1 MSQQLHDR
9 SVVVTGIGL
18 VTPLATGT
26 EETWQA
32 ALACKSGVDT
42 IKGFDASAF
51 PTRIAGEVSDF
62 DAMASKFVDAKEL
75 RRNDRFIHFALAAAQ
90 LAIED
95 SGLDPSKEDGDRIGV
110 VIGSGMGGIATIE
123 ETLATLK
130 ERGLRK
136 VSPFFVPSVVINL
149 AGGQVSL
156 RYGFRGP
163 SFAPVSACAT
173 GNHAIGDAMLMIERG
188 MCDVVIA
195 GGAEATITPL
205 GLAGFVAARAMSER
219 NDAPGAAS
227 RPFDKGRDGFVAAEG
242 SGVLVLESVAH
253 ARKRGAKMRA
263 WLSGY
268 GASSDAHHITSPAPD
283 GNGALRAMK
292 MAIEMAGLTPN
303 DIGHVNAHAT
313 STPAGDI
320 AECKAMQALFG
331 EHLAKVPVTGT
342 KSLTG
347 HMLGA
352 AGAVEAGL
360 SVLSLERGIIPPTK
374 NVDDLDPECGA
385 VDVVRN
391 TAREVKFDAV
401 LSNGFGFGGT
411 NASVVFRRV
420 PA

>member
-1 MSQQLHDR
+1 MSHSLHDR
-9 SVVVTGIGL
+9 SVVVTGVGL

-32 ALACKSGVDT
+32 ALEGKSGVDI

-62 DAMASKFVDAKEL
+62 DAQATRFVDAKEQ

-95 SGLDPSKEDGDRIGV
+95 AGMDPTKVDGDRVGV

-219 NDAPGAAS
+219 NDAPAAAS
-227 RPFDKGRDGFVAAEG
+227 RPFDKNRDGFVAAEG
-242 SGVLVLESVAH
+242 AGVLVLESVAH

-263 WLSGY
+263 WLAGY

-292 MAIEMAGLTPN
+292 MAIETAGLTPK

-320 AECKAMQALFG
+320 AECKAMTSLFG
-331 EHLAKVPVTGT
+331 DHVGKVPVTGT

-352 AGAVEAGL
+352 AGAVEAGI
-360 SVLSLERGIIPPTK
+360 SVLSLERGLIHPTK
-374 NVDDLDPECGA
+374 NVDDFDPECGA

-391 TAREVKFDAV
+391 SAREVRFDAV

-420 PA
+420 P